1 MRNLDEELEKEK
13 DAGGMSFNI
22 TTIKA
27 KEGKHSSIPDRKVNV
42 REVFGLDIDWEI
54 PAFSETN
61 PNVPDIDPTYQF
73 DHDTTLAVLA
83 GFAHNRRVMIQGYHG
98 TGKSTHIEQVAARL
112 NWPCVRINLDSHV
125 SRVDLIGKDSIVLK
139 EGKQITEWKEGLLP
153 WALQHPVAL
162 VFDEYDAGRPDV
174 MFVIQRVLEAEG
186 RLTLLDQNRIIRPHP
201 AFRLFATAN
210 TVGLGDTTG
219 LYHGT
224 QQINQGQMDRWN
236 IVVTLNYLPHD
247 EEMEIM
253 LAKFPD
259 LRTDQGRDMVDK
271 MVRMADLTREGF
283 INGDLSTLMSPR
295 TVLSWIENTQIF
307 GNRDLAFQ
315 FSFMNKCDEAERPIV
330 AEYYQR
336 CFNVDLPASAIRS
349 AGAG

>member
-1 MRNLDEELEKEK
+1 MSDKLNKEKESV
-13 DAGGMSFNI
+13 GMSFDI

-27 KEGKHSSIPDRKVNV
+27 KEGKYTTIPDMKVNV
-42 REVFGLDIDWEI
+42 RQTFGLDIDWEV
-54 PAFSETN
+54 PGFSETN
-61 PNVPDIDPTYQF
+61 PNVPDIDKTYQF
-73 DHDTTLAVLA
+73 DHDTTLAILA

-125 SRVDLIGKDSIVLK
+125 SRVDLIGKDVITLQ
-139 EGKQITEWKEGLLP
+139 EGKQITKWQEGLLP
-153 WALQHPVAL
+153 WSIQNPVAL

-186 RLTLLDQNRIIRPHP
+186 RLTLLDQNMIIRPHP

-210 TVGLGDTTG
+210 TVGLGDTSG

-236 IVVTLNYLPHD
+236 IVVQLNYLKHD
-247 EEMEIM
+247 DEMNIV
-253 LAKFPD
+253 LKKLPAFDNDNGKHD
-259 LRTDQGRDMVDK
+259 VDR
-271 MVRMADLTREGF
+271 MVRLADLTREGF

-295 TVLSWIENTQIF
+295 TVITWAENIQIF
-307 GNRDLAFQ
+307 KNRELAFQ
-315 FSFMNKCDEAERPIV
+315 LSFLNKCDETERPII

-336 CFNVDLPASAIRS
+336 CFDVELPESAIRNKAVS
-349 AGAG
+349 

>member
-1 MRNLDEELEKEK
+1 MPEELNKEKELES
-13 DAGGMSFNI
+13 GGMSFDI
-22 TTIKA
+22 THIKA
-27 KEGKHSSIPDRKVNV
+27 KEGKYTSIPDKKYSV
-42 REVFGLDIDWEI
+42 RDTFGLDLDWEVSG
-54 PAFSETN
+54 FSEDSA
-61 PNVPDIDPTYQF
+61 NVPDVDPTYQF
-73 DHDTTLAVLA
+73 DHDTTMAILA
-83 GFAHNRRVMIQGYHG
+83 GFEHNRRVMIQGYHG

-125 SRVDLIGKDSIVLK
+125 SRVDLIGKETIVLQ
-139 EGKQITEWKEGLLP
+139 EGKQITQWKDGLLP
-153 WALQHPVAL
+153 WSIQHPVAL
-162 VFDEYDAGRPDV
+162 CFDEYDAGRPDV
-174 MFVIQRVLEAEG
+174 MFVIQRILEAEG

-236 IVVTLNYLPHD
+236 VVVQLNYLPHD
-247 EEMEIM
+247 DEMNIM

-259 LRTDQGRDMVDK
+259 LNNDEGRDNIDR
-271 MVRMADLTREGF
+271 MVRMADMTREGF

-295 TVLSWIENTQIF
+295 TVLAWIENMLIF
-307 GNRDLAFQ
+307 KNREIAFQ
-315 FSFMNKCDEAERPIV
+315 LSFLNKCDETERPII

-336 CFNVDLPASAIRS
+336 CFDIDLPMSAIRNVAVS
-349 AGAG
+349 